1 MDVLGEL
8 HAVAAKLSLHDERPT
23 CQRCGLGKLI
33 LIDERADPNFGA
45 LGMTC
50 QVLKCDAPECGKP
63 TSV

>member
-8 HAVAAKLSLHDERPT
+8 QAVAAELALHDELPT
-23 CQRCGLGKLI
+23 CQWCGLGKLI

-50 QVLKCDAPECGKP
+50 QVLKCDAPECSKL

>member
-8 HAVAAKLSLHDERPT
+8 LAVAAELALHDELPT
-23 CQRCGLGKLI
+23 CQWCGLGKLI

-50 QVLKCDAPECGKP
+50 QVLKCAAPECGRL
-63 TSV
+63 TSF

>member
-8 HAVAAKLSLHDERPT
+8 QTVAAKLALYDELPT
-23 CQRCGLGKLI
+23 CHWCGLGKLI
-33 LIDERADPNFGA
+33 LIDERADPNFGV

-50 QVLKCDAPECGKP
+50 QILKCDAPECGKV

>member
-8 HAVAAKLSLHDERPT
+8 QAVAAELALHDERPT
-23 CQRCGLGKLI
+23 CQWCGLGKLI

-45 LGMTC
+45 LGMTWR
-50 QVLKCDAPECGKP
+50 VLKCDAPECSKL